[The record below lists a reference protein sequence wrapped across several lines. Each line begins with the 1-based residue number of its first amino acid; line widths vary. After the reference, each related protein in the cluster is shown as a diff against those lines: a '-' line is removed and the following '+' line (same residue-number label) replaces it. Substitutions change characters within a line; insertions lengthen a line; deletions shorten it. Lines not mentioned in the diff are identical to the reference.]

1 MNCQGLRLP
10 RITASSTDGRI
21 KELESYMYGLVEQ
34 LNLALESLDGNIES
48 GYSGNLQA
56 AVTSNVKTDD
66 SQASFNNIK
75 ALIIKSAD
83 IVNAYYEE
91 MKKKFSGEYVATS
104 DFGTYKEVTASE
116 LTASSDLVSQL
127 YSNLQTVI
135 SDIKNIESTMLH
147 VNAYI
152 NSGLLDYSENGAP
165 IYGLEIGQ
173 RTEADGH
180 EVFNKFA
187 RFMPDRLS
195 FYDGSGREVAYI
207 GDYKLYITDGEITGN
222 FKLGRYS
229 LILSDGIV
237 FKWI

>member
-1 MNCQGLRLP
+1 
-10 RITASSTDGRI
+10 
-21 KELESYMYGLVEQ
+21 
-34 LNLALESLDGNIES
+34 
-48 GYSGNLQA
+48 
-56 AVTSNVKTDD
+56 
-66 SQASFNNIK
+66 
-75 ALIIKSAD
+75 
-83 IVNAYYEE
+83 
-91 MKKKFSGEYVATS
+91 
-104 DFGTYKEVTASE
+104 
-116 LTASSDLVSQL
+116 
-127 YSNLQTVI
+127 
-135 SDIKNIESTMLH
+135 MLH